1 MIIFNQLLKKS
12 PFGIGVKLKQ
22 KDTNKYNL
30 ISSFEFK
37 GLKNVNII
45 LNKKYKKIDIKIE

>member
-22 KDTNKYNL
+22 KDRNKYNL
-30 ISSFEFK
+30 ISSFVLR
-37 GLKNVNII
+37 GLKNKNIV
-45 LNKKYKKIDIKIE
+45 LNKK